1 MSKVRALLSRLGD
14 LQGDVE
20 IEFMRMLHSKKKGTM
35 VSESGAAVSLV
46 DGHVTINGENLYTV
60 DIAKALDVLEE
71 FHKSGEYD
79 G

>member
-1 MSKVRALLSRLGD
+1 MSKVKVLLGRLGD

-20 IEFMRMLHSKKKGTM
+20 IEFMRMLRSKKGTL
-35 VSESGAAVSLV
+35 VSESGVTVSLV

-60 DIAKALDVLEE
+60 DIAKVLDVLEE
-71 FHKSGEYD
+71 FYKSGEYD

>member
-1 MSKVRALLSRLGD
+1 MSRVRVLLSRLGD

-20 IEFMRMLHSKKKGTM
+20 IEFMRMLKTKDSTL
-35 VSESGAAVSLV
+35 VSESGATVSLV
-46 DGHVTINGENLYTV
+46 DGHVTINGESLYTV
-60 DIAKALDVLEE
+60 DIAKALDILEE